1 MGDGALLRWDRSNQT
16 RIAPRAVLRRSEGT
30 WFSSLSADEVGALA
44 RRDPRGASASGWC
57 CVYGIHGRLTI
68 PICRELLDLKAEP
81 TKRSGSG

>member
-1 MGDGALLRWDRSNQT
+1 MGDGALIGSQQPNTDRAT
-16 RIAPRAVLRRSEGT
+16 RRAEKRGDMRFVPERRRSRR
-30 WFSSLSADEVGALA
+30 AA

-57 CVYGIHGRLTI
+57 CVDGIHGRLTI